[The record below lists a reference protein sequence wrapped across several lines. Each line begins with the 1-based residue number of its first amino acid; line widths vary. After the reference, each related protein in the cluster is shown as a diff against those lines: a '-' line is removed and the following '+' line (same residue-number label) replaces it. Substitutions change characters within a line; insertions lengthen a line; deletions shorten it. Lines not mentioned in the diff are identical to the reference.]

1 MALGYRQRAF
11 QGYRSV
17 THGGAL
23 FRVDPERA
31 GPNSRIDHPEYFA
44 PPAPLYAQ
52 KRLYLWVAEH
62 PDVYKLFPPGI
73 ARRVRAIE
81 LLASIAHDGVDT
93 CVEWLDEWIAELREV
108 LLTAATE
115 VSETVARKLKRAA

>member
-62 PDVYKLFPPGI
+62 PDVYKLFP
-73 ARRVRAIE
+73 
-81 LLASIAHDGVDT
+81 LASRVGCARSSCWRLSRTTAWTH
-93 CVEWLDEWIAELREV
+93 V
-108 LLTAATE
+108 LNGST
-115 VSETVARKLKRAA
+115 SGSPNCARSC